1 MASWAFIKTSR
12 KNKMS
17 IEKDNVNSAILIV
30 LIAGIFWSFGAL
42 AVRFIKD
49 AHLVPWQY
57 LFFRGS
63 TIFLLLNIYL
73 FIKEGKSF
81 IQNYKKIGLSGIIGG
96 ISLGTAMMT
105 FIWSITHTS
114 AAVTLLM
121 LAAMPFITA
130 ILGYIFLK
138 EKVSSTTLIS
148 IVIAAIGIVLM
159 ALNSNKIG
167 TLFGLVFGLLSA
179 LGFSIF
185 SVSLR
190 WRKETPKFTT
200 VAFAGI
206 FCATTAAIVL
216 FNSNSGFISSSHN
229 EGLFAIHGTL
239 VCLGLILYSIGSK
252 NIQAAELT
260 LLSLT
265 EIIGGIFWVWL
276 PIFGINEI
284 PSANTIIGGFIITFA
299 IFYYSFFTQR
309 NRRFIGLN

>member
-1 MASWAFIKTSR
+1 ME
-12 KNKMS
+12 KNK
-17 IEKDNVNSAILIV
+17 VNSSILIV
-30 LIAGIFWSFGAL
+30 LIAGTLWSFGAL
-42 AVRFIKD
+42 TVRYID
-49 AHLVPWQY
+49 NAYLVPWQY

-63 TIFLLLNIYL
+63 TIFLFLNVYL
-73 FIKEGKSF
+73 FLKEGKSF
-81 IQNYKKIGLSGIIGG
+81 TQNYKKVGLSGIIGG
-96 ISLGTAMMT
+96 TSLGAAMMT

-130 ILGYIFLK
+130 IIGYIFLK
-138 EKVSSTTLIS
+138 EKVSSTTFIS
-148 IVIAAIGIVLM
+148 IVIAAIGIVFM
-159 ALNSNKIG
+159 ALNSSKMG

-190 WRKETPKFTT
+190 WRKETPTFTT
-200 VAFAGI
+200 VAIAGL
-206 FCATTAAIVL
+206 FCAVFSFFVL
-216 FNSNSGFISSSHN
+216 FFSDVNFFTTFRNSSLSALH
-229 EGLFAIHGTL
+229 GLL
-239 VCLGLILYSIGSK
+239 VVSGLILYSIGSK
-252 NIQAAELT
+252 NLPAAELT

-276 PIFGINEI
+276 PIFGIYEV

-299 IFYYSFFTQR
+299 LLYYSLNTKR

>member
-1 MASWAFIKTSR
+1 M
-12 KNKMS
+12 N
-17 IEKDNVNSAILIV
+17 IEKDNVNTSILIV
-30 LIAGIFWSFGAL
+30 LIAGTLWSFGAL
-42 AVRFIKD
+42 TVRYID
-49 AHLVPWQY
+49 NAHLVPWQY

-73 FIKEGKSF
+73 FLKEGKSF
-81 IQNYKKIGLSGIIGG
+81 AQNYKKVGLSGIIGG
-96 ISLGTAMMT
+96 TSLGIAMMT

-138 EKVSSTTLIS
+138 EKASLTTLIS

-159 ALNSNKIG
+159 AFNSSKME
-167 TLFGLVFGLLSA
+167 TLFGLVVGLLSA

-200 VAFAGI
+200 VAIAGL
-206 FCATTAAIVL
+206 FCATFSFFILV
-216 FNSNSGFISSSHN
+216 FNDANFFTTFKNSSLSALH
-229 EGLFAIHGTL
+229 GLL
-239 VCLGLILYSIGSK
+239 VVTGLILYSIGSK
-252 NIQAAELT
+252 NLPAAELT

-265 EIIGGIFWVWL
+265 EVIGGIFWVWL
-276 PIFGINEI
+276 PIFGINEV

-299 IFYYSFFTQR
+299 IFYYGFFTQR